1 MSLYCVEW
9 SFLFE
14 REKMKKKS
22 RLKNNQEIGKIV
34 LKKQRVSSP
43 LYNIYFISNQKET
56 KIAVVAW
63 KKCGKAN
70 ERNYQKRT
78 IREIIRPR
86 FSEIN
91 NIHAVVVAK
100 ENVREASFIEKQETL
115 NKTISKMIER
125 VSKWEKI
132 NLY

>member
-56 KIAVVAW
+56 KIAVVAG

-125 VSKWEKI
+125 VSK
-132 NLY
+132 